1 MWQFSSPWVGILIP
15 SLLISG
21 IGLGSLFFIFR
32 HHMSPESQ
40 LGYLGLMILVGISY
54 SFAILTPPGSPPKDY
69 KPQKN
74 QWKVWC
80 NKCNLYKPPR
90 THHCKQCKTCV
101 LAMDHHCPWTNN
113 CVGHGNLPHFMR
125 FLIMVLVGTGYTLY
139 GLSLRAYEF
148 YEDRDLPA
156 YLIDRSELAAVIVL
170 LLVDGFVFFAI
181 VVLFL
186 RCIINISSGKT
197 QIEVW
202 EMERIEG
209 QFHTERLWYQIRK
222 NYKTIHGSEL
232 PKLTS
237 WNVGARYYQGDPL
250 EDIQEE
256 NIPMENLNSDENDDQ
271 PPSLI
276 PDNFTPDDIIF
287 PYDLGFFS
295 NFVTALGYPWNFIL
309 FWGKA
314 PGNGYEFKTNDDDD
328 QLNLPWPP
336 DGGQVD
342 FIPREYTDEDLRALG
357 DVSLI
362 KKHLDPRS
370 NMKRSEWVNDMGETL
385 QDYGVDVDEEE
396 QEELVVNS
404 EVSSTDESNDRQ

>member
-1 MWQFSSPWVGILIP
+1 
-15 SLLISG
+15 
-21 IGLGSLFFIFR
+21 
-32 HHMSPESQ
+32 MSPESQ

-54 SFAILTPPGSPPKDY
+54 LFAILTPPGLPPKNY

-139 GLSLRAYEF
+139 ELSLRAYEF

-276 PDNFTPDDIIF
+276 PDK
-287 PYDLGFFS
+287 
-295 NFVTALGYPWNFIL
+295 V
-309 FWGKA
+309 
-314 PGNGYEFKTNDDDD
+314 
-328 QLNLPWPP
+328 
-336 DGGQVD
+336 
-342 FIPREYTDEDLRALG
+342 
-357 DVSLI
+357 
-362 KKHLDPRS
+362 
-370 NMKRSEWVNDMGETL
+370 GE
-385 QDYGVDVDEEE
+385 EA
-396 QEELVVNS
+396 
-404 EVSSTDESNDRQ
+404 